1 LRKRLLKDRFHNI
14 GSSERGWLSK
24 GESDRKE
31 HRKKS
36 DKLLLLAL
44 LLFNLLALVGVGA
57 AIVWAFR
64 TVF

>member
-1 LRKRLLKDRFHNI
+1 MAEQRRD
-14 GSSERGWLSK
+14 G
-24 GESDRKE
+24 RKE
-31 HRKKS
+31 HRGKS

-44 LLFNLLALVGVGA
+44 LLFNLLALVGAGA